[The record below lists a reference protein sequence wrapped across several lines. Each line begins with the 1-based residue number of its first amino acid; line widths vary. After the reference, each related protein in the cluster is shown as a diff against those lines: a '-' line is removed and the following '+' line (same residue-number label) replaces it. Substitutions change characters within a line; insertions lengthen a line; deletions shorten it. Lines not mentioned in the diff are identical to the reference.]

1 MEEEVVAEE
10 VACKEDQGGVDMLQ
24 QFVGTTRAG
33 DRKGRGVCLAVN
45 TNKDK
50 TNGKAS

>member
-24 QFVGTTRAG
+24 QFVGTTRV
-33 DRKGRGVCLAVN
+33 RI
-45 TNKDK
+45 
-50 TNGKAS
+50 ASFVLLYIK